1 MCGRERGWSGVP
13 VPKNWQ
19 VVAGSAAAGFAV
31 ALTAVAAAG
40 PWESG
45 QRTAERAIA
54 ASRDGQGKQARPHK
68 KGGTGGHKGA
78 LAPVPPA
85 APEVLAAVSGPHN
98 APVPTQAG
106 LAGRLGPLLYDG
118 ALGALTTGAVVDAV
132 SGRTVWGQRPGT
144 PAVPASTTKVATA
157 VASLSL
163 LGADHRLT
171 TSVVAA
177 GKDRVVLVGGGDP
190 TLTARAKPGGG
201 WTAASLRT
209 LASDTARA
217 LRAKGV
223 RSVRLTYDTSLFTG
237 PAVHPIG
244 HNDNIAPV
252 TALMA
257 DEGRSDGK
265 SVKGPAARHG
275 DPAAKAAEAFADLLR
290 KRGVKVEGAVKAGK
304 APSRAPAADRLAEV
318 RSAPL
323 ADLVERMLTNS
334 DNDIAEALAR
344 HTALAADRPGSFS
357 GGAKAIGS
365 ALRELGVPLKGAR
378 FADGSGLDRAD
389 HLTAE
394 QLARLLALAADP
406 DHPELRP
413 VLTGLPVA
421 GFSGSL
427 RERFTSARG
436 GAGLVRAKTG
446 TLTGVNALAG
456 TVVDADGRL
465 LTFAF
470 LTNGTTDPV
479 TAQSALDRLAAGL
492 ATCGCRK

>member
-1 MCGRERGWSGVP
+1 M
-13 VPKNWQ
+13 
-19 VVAGSAAAGFAV
+19 

-54 ASRDGQGKQARPHK
+54 ASRDGQGTQARPQK
-68 KGGTGGHKGA
+68 KSGGGHKGA
-78 LAPVPPA
+78 VAPVPP
-85 APEVLAAVSGPHN
+85 APEVLAAVAASHD
-98 APVPTQAG
+98 APAPTKAG
-106 LAGRLGPLLYDG
+106 LNRRLGPLLYDP
-118 ALGALTTGAVVDAV
+118 ALGAMTTGAVVDAV
-132 SGRTVWGQRPGT
+132 SGRTVWGQRSGT
-144 PAVPASTTKVATA
+144 AAIPASTTKIATA

-163 LGADHRLT
+163 LGPDHRLT
-171 TSVVAA
+171 TGVVAA
-177 GKDRVVLVGGGDP
+177 GKGRVVLVGGGDP

-237 PAVHPIG
+237 SAVHPIG
-244 HNDNIAPV
+244 RNDNIAPV

-265 SVKGPAARHG
+265 SHKGPAARQW
-275 DPAAKAAEAFADLLR
+275 DPAAQAATAFADLLG
-290 KRGVKVEGAVKAGK
+290 KRGIKVEGAVKAGK
-304 APSRAPAADRLAEV
+304 APSRVPAADRLAEV

-323 ADLVERMLTNS
+323 AELVERMLTNS

-357 GGAKAIGS
+357 GGAKAIDS
-365 ALRELGVPLKGAR
+365 ALRRLGLSLKGAR
-378 FADGSGLDRAD
+378 FADGSGLNRGD

-394 QLARLLALAADP
+394 QLARILALAADP
-406 DHPELRP
+406 DHPELRS

-421 GFSGSL
+421 GFTGSL
-427 RERFTSARG
+427 RDRFTSAGG

-470 LTNGTTDPV
+470 LTNGTTNPIA
-479 TAQSALDRLAAGL
+479 AQSALDRLAAKL
-492 ATCGCRK
+492 AACGCRK

>member
-1 MCGRERGWSGVP
+1 MP
-13 VPKNWQ
+13 VTKNWQ

-54 ASRDGQGKQARPHK
+54 ASRDGQGKQARALK
-68 KGGTGGHKGA
+68 KGGAGGHKGA
-78 LAPVPPA
+78 VAPVPPA
-85 APEVLAAVSGPHN
+85 APEVLAAVSGPRS
-98 APVPTQAG
+98 APVPTRSG
-106 LAGRLGPLLYDG
+106 LSGRLGPLLHDR

-132 SGRTVWGQRPGT
+132 SGRTVWGQGNGT

-157 VASLSL
+157 VAALSL
-163 LGADHRLT
+163 LGPDHRLT

-177 GKDRVVLVGGGDP
+177 AKDRVVLVGGGDP
-190 TLTARAKPGGG
+190 TLTARAKPGG

-223 RSVRLTYDTSLFTG
+223 RSVRLGYDTSLFTG

-244 HNDNIAPV
+244 INENIAPV

-257 DEGRSDGK
+257 DEGRSDGR
-265 SVKGPAARHG
+265 STKGPAARQW
-275 DPAAKAAEAFADLLR
+275 DPAAEAAATFADLLG
-290 KRGVKVEGAVKAGK
+290 KQGITVVGAVKAGK
-304 APSRAPAADRLAEV
+304 APTGAPAADRLAEV

-344 HTALAADRPGSFS
+344 HTALAAGRPGSFS
-357 GGAKAIGS
+357 GGAKAIS
-365 ALRELGVPLKGAR
+365 STLRELGLPLKGAR
-378 FADGSGLDRAD
+378 FTDGSGLNRAD

-394 QLARLLALAADP
+394 QLAQLLALAADP

-421 GFSGSL
+421 GFTGSL
-427 RERFTSARG
+427 RERFTSAGR

-479 TAQSALDRLAAGL
+479 AAQSALDRLAAEL

>member
-1 MCGRERGWSGVP
+1 MP
-13 VPKNWQ
+13 VSKNWQ
-19 VVAGSAAAGFAV
+19 VVAGSAAAGLAV
-31 ALTAVAAAG
+31 ALTAVAVAG

-54 ASRDGQGKQARPHK
+54 ASREGQGTQARPPK
-68 KGGTGGHKGA
+68 KSGGGHKGA
-78 LAPVPPA
+78 VAPVPP
-85 APEVLAAVSGPHN
+85 APEVLAAVAGAHDV
-98 APVPTQAG
+98 PVPTKAG
-106 LAGRLGPLLYDG
+106 LTGGLGPLLHDP

-132 SGRTVWGQRPGT
+132 SGRIVWGQRPGT

-157 VASLSL
+157 VAALSL
-163 LGADHRLT
+163 LGPDHRLT
-171 TSVVAA
+171 TGVVAA
-177 GKDRVVLVGGGDP
+177 GKDRIVLVGGGDP

-201 WTAASLRT
+201 WTAASMRT

-223 RSVRLTYDTSLFTG
+223 RSVRLTYDTSLFSG

-252 TALMA
+252 TALVA

-265 SVKGPAARHG
+265 SYKGPAARQW
-275 DPAAKAAEAFADLLR
+275 DPSAKAAAAFADLLR
-290 KRGVKVEGAVKAGK
+290 GRGITVDGAVKAGK
-304 APSRAPAADRLAEV
+304 APKRVPSADRLAEV

-323 ADLVERMLTNS
+323 AELVERMLTNS

-344 HTALAADRPGSFS
+344 HTALAADRAGSFS
-357 GGAKAIGS
+357 GGAEAIGS
-365 ALRELGVPLKGAR
+365 ALRELGLPLKGAR
-378 FADGSGLDRAD
+378 FTDGSGLNRRDN
-389 HLTAE
+389 LTAE

-421 GFSGSL
+421 GFTGSL
-427 RERFTSARG
+427 HNRFTSAG
-436 GAGLVRAKTG
+436 GAGAGLVRAKTG

-470 LTNGTTDPV
+470 LTNGTANPMA
-479 TAQSALDRLAAGL
+479 AQSALDRLAAEL

>member
-1 MCGRERGWSGVP
+1 M
-13 VPKNWQ
+13 
-19 VVAGSAAAGFAV
+19 

-54 ASRDGQGKQARPHK
+54 ASRDGQGEQARPHK
-68 KGGTGGHKGA
+68 KGGGGGHKGA
-78 LAPVPPA
+78 VAPVPPA
-85 APEVLAAVSGPHN
+85 APEVLTAVSGPHST
-98 APVPTQAG
+98 PVPTTSG
-106 LAGRLGPLLYDG
+106 LAGRLGPLLHDG
-118 ALGALTTGAVVDAV
+118 GLGAVTTGAVVDAV
-132 SGRTVWGQRPGT
+132 SGRTVWGQSPGT

-223 RSVRLTYDTSLFTG
+223 RSVQLTYDTSLFTG

-265 SVKGPAARHG
+265 SFKGPVARQW
-275 DPAAKAAEAFADLLR
+275 DPAASAASVFADLLR
-290 KRGVKVEGAVKAGK
+290 GRGIKVVGAVKSGK
-304 APSRAPAADRLAEV
+304 APARTRAADLLAEV

-357 GGAKAIGS
+357 GGARAIGS
-365 ALRELGVPLKGAR
+365 ALRELGLPLKGAR
-378 FADGSGLDRAD
+378 FADGSGLSRAD

-394 QLARLLALAADP
+394 QLAGMLALAADP

-421 GFSGSL
+421 GFTGSL
-427 RERFTSARG
+427 RERFTSAG
-436 GAGLVRAKTG
+436 GAAGLVRGKTG

-470 LTNGTTDPV
+470 LTNGTTNPV
-479 TAQSALDRLAAGL
+479 AAQSALDRLAAEL

>member
-1 MCGRERGWSGVP
+1 MP
-13 VPKNWQ
+13 VSKNWL
-19 VVAGSAAAGFAV
+19 VVAASAAAGLAV
-31 ALTAVAAAG
+31 ALAAVAAAG

-45 QRTAERAIA
+45 QRTAERAFA
-54 ASRDGQGKQARPHK
+54 ASRDGQGKQARPSK
-68 KGGTGGHKGA
+68 KGGGLKGA
-78 LAPVPPA
+78 AAPVPPA
-85 APEVLAAVSGPHN
+85 APEVLTAVSGSHA
-98 APVPTQAG
+98 APVPTRVG
-106 LAGRLGPLLYDG
+106 LAGRLGPLLRDH
-118 ALGALTTGAVVDAV
+118 ALGTLTTGAVVDAA
-132 SGRTVWGQRPGT
+132 SGLTVWGQGPDT

-163 LGADHRLT
+163 LGPDHRLT

-177 GKDRVVLVGGGDP
+177 GGDRIVLVGGGDP

-217 LRAKGV
+217 LGARGV
-223 RSVRLTYDTSLFTG
+223 RSVRLSYDTSLFTG

-244 HNDNIAPV
+244 PNDNIAPV

-257 DEGRSDGK
+257 DEGRSDGR
-265 SVKGPAARHG
+265 SVKGPAARHT
-275 DPAAKAAEAFADLLR
+275 DPAAETAAVFADLLR
-290 KRGVKVEGAVKAGK
+290 KRGVEVTGAVGAGK
-304 APSRAPAADRLAEV
+304 APARPPAADRLAEV

-344 HTALAADRPGSFS
+344 HTALAADLPGSFS
-357 GGAKAIGS
+357 GGAKAIS
-365 ALRELGVPLKGAR
+365 STLRELGLPLDEAR

-389 HLTAE
+389 HLTADL
-394 QLARLLALAADP
+394 LARTLALAADP

-421 GFSGSL
+421 GFTGSL
-427 RERFTSARG
+427 RDRFDAAG
-436 GAGLVRAKTG
+436 GGGGVVRAKTG

-456 TVVDADGRL
+456 SVVDADGRL

-479 TAQSALDRLAAGL
+479 AAQTALDRLAAEI
-492 ATCGCRK
+492 ASCGCGT

>member
-1 MCGRERGWSGVP
+1 M
-13 VPKNWQ
+13 
-19 VVAGSAAAGFAV
+19 

-54 ASRDGQGKQARPHK
+54 ASREGQGKQARPHK
-68 KGGTGGHKGA
+68 KGGAGGHKRA
-78 LAPVPPA
+78 VAPVPPA
-85 APEVLAAVSGPHN
+85 APEVLSAVSGTQG
-98 APVPTQAG
+98 APLPTTSG
-106 LAGRLGPLLYDG
+106 LAGRLGPLLHDR
-118 ALGALTTGAVVDAV
+118 ALGTLTTGAVVDAV
-132 SGRTVWGQRPGT
+132 SGRKVWGQGPGT
-144 PAVPASTTKVATA
+144 AAVPASTTKVATA
-157 VASLSL
+157 VAALSL
-163 LGADHRLT
+163 LGPDHRLT

-190 TLTARAKPGGG
+190 TLTARAEPGGG

-223 RSVRLTYDTSLFTG
+223 RSVKLTYDTSLFTG

-265 SVKGPAARHG
+265 SVKGPVARHW
-275 DPAAKAAEAFADLLR
+275 DPAAKAAADFADLLR
-290 KRGVKVEGAVKAGK
+290 KRGVKVDGAVKAGK
-304 APSRAPAADRLAEV
+304 APSRAHAADRLAEV

-357 GGAKAIGS
+357 GGAEAVRS
-365 ALRELGVPLKGAR
+365 ALRELGLPLKGAR
-378 FADGSGLDRAD
+378 FTDGSGLNRAD

-394 QLARLLALAADP
+394 QLARMLALAADP

-421 GFSGSL
+421 GFTGSL
-427 RERFTSARG
+427 RERFTTAGG

-470 LTNGTTDPV
+470 LTNGTTDTV
-479 TAQSALDRLAAGL
+479 AAQSALDRLAAEL
-492 ATCGCRK
+492 ATCGCRT

>member
-1 MCGRERGWSGVP
+1 MP
-13 VPKNWQ
+13 VSKNWQ
-19 VVAGSAAAGFAV
+19 VVAASAAAGLAV
-31 ALTAVAAAG
+31 ALAAVAAAG

-45 QRTAERAIA
+45 QRTAERAFA
-54 ASRDGQGKQARPHK
+54 ASRDGQGKQGRSSK
-68 KGGTGGHKGA
+68 KGGAGGHKGA
-78 LAPVPPA
+78 VAPVPPA
-85 APEVLAAVSGPHN
+85 APEVLAAVSGSHA
-98 APVPTQAG
+98 APVPTRAG
-106 LAGRLGPLLYDG
+106 LAGRLGPLLRDH
-118 ALGALTTGAVVDAV
+118 ALGKLTTGAVVDAA
-132 SGRTVWGQRPGT
+132 SGVTVWGQGPGT

-163 LGADHRLT
+163 LGPDHRLT

-177 GKDRVVLVGGGDP
+177 GGDRIVLVGGGDP

-209 LASDTARA
+209 LASDTAHA
-217 LRAKGV
+217 LRARGV
-223 RSVRLTYDTSLFTG
+223 RSVRLSYDTSLFTG

-244 HNDNIAPV
+244 PNDNIAPV
-252 TALMA
+252 TALTA
-257 DEGRSDGK
+257 DEGRSDGR
-265 SVKGPAARHG
+265 SVKGPAARHT
-275 DPAAKAAEAFADLLR
+275 DPAAEAAAAFADLLR
-290 KRGVKVEGAVKAGK
+290 KRGVEVTGAVGAGK
-304 APSRAPAADRLAEV
+304 APARPPAADRLAEV

-357 GGAKAIGS
+357 GGAEAIS
-365 ALRELGVPLKGAR
+365 STLRELGLPLEGTR

-389 HLTAE
+389 HLTADL
-394 QLARLLALAADP
+394 LARTLALAADP

-421 GFSGSL
+421 GFTGSL
-427 RERFTSARG
+427 QDRFGAAG
-436 GAGLVRAKTG
+436 GGGGVVRAKTG

-456 TVVDADGRL
+456 SVVDADGRL

-470 LTNGTTDPV
+470 LTNGTDDPV
-479 TAQSALDRLAAGL
+479 AAQTALDRLAAEI
-492 ATCGCRK
+492 AACGCGT